1 MVWIEMQLKYIF
13 FLFFFF
19 WGGLKQS
26 LERVGCIGNTVHLFT
41 AVYVILCLVCRLQ
54 GNLAANNDRSA
65 QVSLGKTRRFG
76 GLLPIAE

>member
-1 MVWIEMQLKYIF
+1 MVWIEMQLKYLLPF
-13 FLFFFF
+13 FLFC
-19 WGGLKQS
+19 LKQS
-26 LERVGCIGNTVHLFT
+26 LEQVGCIGNTVHLFT

-76 GLLPIAE
+76 GLLPVAE